1 MKGVEG
7 PGGRGRVP
15 SGCKVGGVLRKRG
28 VQRRRLR
35 EGGKRRERRGRRER
49 GEHWGGYRGTY
60 NLSLSAPV
68 GLVHI
73 LLPKKNDY

>member
-35 EGGKRRERRGRRER
+35 EGGKRRER

-73 LLPKKNDY
+73 LLPKKK